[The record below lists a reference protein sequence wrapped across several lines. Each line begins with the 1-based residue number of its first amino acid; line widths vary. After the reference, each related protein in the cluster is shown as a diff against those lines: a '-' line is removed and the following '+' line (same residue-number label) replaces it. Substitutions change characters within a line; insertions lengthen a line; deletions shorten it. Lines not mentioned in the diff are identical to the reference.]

1 MTRFALA
8 ALVLFAGLLGC
19 SLSAVA
25 SPAVKVNVGANGVW
39 LDGPATDFTKDVEGA
54 ATASL
59 SLSPHISGVAQGF
72 YGFTQQCIR
81 YAAGARVTATDVDNK
96 DFNIYLGLLYRGGS
110 TDAVRPNEWAPD
122 AGVGWKPNPKAWPH
136 IIVGADAGY
145 GLDSQKVVTTAALR
159 YQF

>member
-8 ALVLFAGLLGC
+8 ALVALVGLLGC

-25 SPAVKVNVGANGVW
+25 SPAVKAYVGANGVW

-54 ATASL
+54 ASL
-59 SLSPHISGVAQGF
+59 SASLSPHISAVAHGF
-72 YGFTQQCIR
+72 YGFTQKYVR
-81 YAAGARVTATDVDNK
+81 YDAGARVTATDVDNK
-96 DFNIYLGLLYRGGS
+96 DFNIYLGILYRGGS

-122 AGVGWKPNPKAWPH
+122 AGVGWRPNPKGWPH

-145 GLDSQKVVTTAALR
+145 GLDSKKVVTTAALR